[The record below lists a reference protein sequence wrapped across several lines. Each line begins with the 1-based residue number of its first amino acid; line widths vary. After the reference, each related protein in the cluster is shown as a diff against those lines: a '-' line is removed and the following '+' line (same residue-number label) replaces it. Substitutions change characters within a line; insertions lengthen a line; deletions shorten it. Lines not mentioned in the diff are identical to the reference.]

1 MSLSCDQLL
10 SHEAFQLYITKLSS
24 CSTIWESLSETLLML
39 LYYNVCSSP
48 TIEAL
53 WMCRIDEVKDSPVEW
68 NNVSEINCL
77 KLLLKNF
84 HSVFEE
90 LQYFW
95 SCSIPAV
102 KKMLLV
108 CIETSCVVLLCVVLM
123 LVASSNQGVV
133 DSEGMMMMK
142 DAHFVRLLSVILES
156 GIADTSIVLSSRTS
170 ISKII
175 HPI

>member
-1 MSLSCDQLL
+1 M
-10 SHEAFQLYITKLSS
+10 
-24 CSTIWESLSETLLML
+24 
-39 LYYNVCSSP
+39 
-48 TIEAL
+48 
-53 WMCRIDEVKDSPVEW
+53 
-68 NNVSEINCL
+68 
-77 KLLLKNF
+77 
-84 HSVFEE
+84 FEE

-108 CIETSCVVLLCVVLM
+108 CIETSCVVLLCVVLI

-133 DSEGMMMMK
+133 GSEGMMMK